1 MSGDPLEEIA
11 MKRSLYIGRFQPF
24 HKGHMAIIQSLLKD
38 GRRPIVAIRDTALG
52 HDNPYPAFA
61 RFAAVKHRFGDQV
74 DAVAIPDIDE
84 VVFGRSPGYDI
95 RQIRLDPDT
104 EAISGTELR
113 KIAPTPIWLTGNSG
127 AGKTTTAKEIQK
139 EIGGIILDGDD
150 MRWSISEN
158 AGFEMKDR
166 YEHNMRVAR
175 LARVLRDQGQQVIVS
190 VIAPHPE
197 IRKRI
202 DKVLSPEWFWLHSE
216 QRVYPDRPYVDPS
229 AMEGDPACVFV
240 DTDRFSPREAAL
252 LVIRQF
258 QVSR

>member
-1 MSGDPLEEIA
+1 

-24 HKGHMAIIQSLLKD
+24 HPGHMAIIKAILDEGTK
-38 GRRPIVAIRDTALG
+38 PVVAIRDTALNR
-52 HDNPYPAFA
+52 DNPFPAFA
-61 RFAAVKHRFGDQV
+61 REAAVRRRYGSQV
-74 DAVAIPDIDE
+74 DVVVIPDISE

-95 RQIRLDPDT
+95 RQIRLDSDT

-150 MRWSISEN
+150 MRWSISES

-166 YEHNMRVAR
+166 YEHNIRVAR
-175 LARVLRDQGQQVIVS
+175 LARVLRDQGQQIIIS

-229 AMEGDPACVFV
+229 AMEGDPACILV
-240 DTDRFSPREAAL
+240 DTDAHTPKQAARL
-252 LVIRQF
+252 ILSQYK
-258 QVSR
+258 VSK